1 MEILCRFNNQNRIH
15 ILKLNSNFYRLYD
28 AGLIQFE
35 HLKSG
40 LEARG
45 LCQSK
50 VDLYLFMKE
59 NLIVII
65 YIDDMLIFRNN
76 KIIINK
82 FIKSLEKA
90 GKNNKNYL
98 HLN

>member
-1 MEILCRFNNQNRIH
+1 
-15 ILKLNSNFYRLYD
+15 
-28 AGLIQFE
+28 
-35 HLKSG
+35 
-40 LEARG
+40 
-45 LCQSK
+45 
-50 VDLYLFMKE
+50 MKE

-65 YIDDMLIFRNN
+65 QINDMLIFRNN

-82 FIKSLEKA
+82 FIKSLEKV